1 MEWHHFRI
9 DWQPGG
15 VIFLVDGVRVLE
27 TEVSPD
33 GRLGVVI
40 WIDNQYAALP
50 PDGRLRY
57 GTLENQESA
66 WIEIKNIQ
74 ATAAP

>member
-1 MEWHHFRI
+1 MSFFIDDARI
-9 DWQPGG
+9 WRRLSHRT
-15 VIFLVDGVRVLE
+15 VA
-27 TEVSPD
+27 
-33 GRLGVVI
+33 LGVVI

-57 GTLENQESA
+57 GTLENQERA

-74 ATAAP
+74 AGSRSMTLLDKPLTCE

>member
-1 MEWHHFRI
+1 
-9 DWQPGG
+9 

-50 PDGRLRY
+50 PDGRMRY
-57 GTLENQESA
+57 GTLENPERA
-66 WIEIKNIQ
+66 WIEIKQ
-74 ATAAP
+74 FQVTASE